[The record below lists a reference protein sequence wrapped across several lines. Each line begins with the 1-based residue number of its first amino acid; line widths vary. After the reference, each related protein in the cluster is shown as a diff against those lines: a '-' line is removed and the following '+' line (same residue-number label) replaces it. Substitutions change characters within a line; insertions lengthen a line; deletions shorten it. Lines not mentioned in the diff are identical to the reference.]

1 MLQFNG
7 ISAGG
12 LGPAVPSADRQ
23 ENIPA
28 FHSCCFHLVM
38 SLSAISS
45 SWNGHRVTTPGA
57 QRPNPAFLMGIG
69 WEKGWNGRGFRI
81 DGQEAPE
88 LCFVAFPRRSVQGLA
103 AFGVIMHGYP
113 LGFIG
118 MSFGIHRDILWDS

>member
-45 SWNGHRVTTPGA
+45 SWNGLGVTTPGS
-57 QRPNPAFLMGIG
+57 QRPKAAFLMELGG
-69 WEKGWNGRGFRI
+69 KRAGMWVRPGLMGRK
-81 DGQEAPE
+81 QPV
-88 LCFVAFPRRSVQGLA
+88 LCLVAFPWCSVA
-103 AFGVIMHGYP
+103 EF
-113 LGFIG
+113 GFI
-118 MSFGIHRDILWDS
+118 IH

>member
-45 SWNGHRVTTPGA
+45 SWNGHGSDNTTT
-57 QRPNPAFLMGIG
+57 QRPKAAFLMGLG
-69 WEKGWNGRGFRI
+69 GKRAGMWVGPGLMGRKHWCSAWWHF
-81 DGQEAPE
+81 
-88 LCFVAFPRRSVQGLA
+88 L
-103 AFGVIMHGYP
+103 GV
-113 LGFIG
+113 LWLFGFIIHPYPV
-118 MSFGIHRDILWDS
+118 GIFREIL